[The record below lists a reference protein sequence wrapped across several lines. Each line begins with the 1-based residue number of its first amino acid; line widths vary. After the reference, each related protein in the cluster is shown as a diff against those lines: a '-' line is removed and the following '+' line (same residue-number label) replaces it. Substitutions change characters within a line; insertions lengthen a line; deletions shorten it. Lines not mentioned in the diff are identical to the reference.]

1 MPTTFLAIK
10 ILYFAYVRE
19 QLGTDSEAL
28 VLEGQEWTIGGL
40 RSHLRA
46 RGGAYAQVF
55 AVGKTVKAALN
66 QTMVDDSALIT
77 NEAEIAFFPPVT
89 GG

>member
-46 RGGAYAQVF
+46 R
-55 AVGKTVKAALN
+55 
-66 QTMVDDSALIT
+66 
-77 NEAEIAFFPPVT
+77 
-89 GG
+89 